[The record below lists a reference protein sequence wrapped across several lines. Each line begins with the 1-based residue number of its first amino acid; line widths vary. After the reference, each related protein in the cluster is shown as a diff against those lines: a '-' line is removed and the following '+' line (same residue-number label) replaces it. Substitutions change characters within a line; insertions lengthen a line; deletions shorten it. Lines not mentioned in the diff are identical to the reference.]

1 MSLDKKRLL
10 KEKMDQRNEIIV
22 LPGVFDA
29 LSAKVAENVGF
40 QAIFQTGYGSA
51 ASLLGMPD
59 FGFLNAGENIE
70 NARRIIRS
78 VDLPVI
84 VDVDTGYG
92 NPLTVWKIVNDL
104 IAYGAAGIFL
114 EDQVWPKRCGHMRGK
129 EVIGVDEYIQKLRA
143 AVTASENKNFIIVA
157 RTDARAPLGI
167 DEAIKRGKMY
177 RKEGADVVFVE
188 APQSEEELREIPKK
202 INAPLLANMIEN
214 VREIPKKINAPLL
227 ANMIENGVTPTFSAD
242 ELKSM
247 GYSMVV
253 FPLSGLY
260 AATYAMKKIFSH
272 LKSNGTTKGCTD
284 TMLDFNEF
292 NELVELPKFM
302 QMEKKYQS

>member
-1 MSLDKKRLL
+1 MSLDKKKLL
-10 KEKMDQRNEIIV
+10 KEKISQRNEIIV

-29 LSAKVAENVGF
+29 LSAKVAENAGF
-40 QAIFQTGYGSA
+40 EAMFQTGYGSA

-78 VDLPVI
+78 VSLPVI
-84 VDVDTGYG
+84 IDVDTGYG

-104 IAYGAAGIFL
+104 VAYGAAGIFL
-114 EDQVWPKRCGHMRGK
+114 EDQIWPKRCGHMRGK
-129 EVIGVDEYIQKLRA
+129 DVIGVDEYIQKLRA
-143 AVTASENKNFIIVA
+143 ALTASENKNFVIVA
-157 RTDARAPLGI
+157 RTDARAPLGF
-167 DEAIKRGKMY
+167 DEAIERGRMY

-188 APQSEEELREIPKK
+188 APQSEDELREIPKK
-202 INAPLLANMIEN
+202 ID
-214 VREIPKKINAPLL
+214 APLL

-260 AATYAMKKIFSH
+260 GAAYALKNIFSQ
-272 LKSNGTTKGCTD
+272 LKRTGSTKSSKHM
-284 TMLDFNEF
+284 MLDFNEF
-292 NELVELPKFM
+292 NDLVELPRFI

>member
-1 MSLDKKRLL
+1 
-10 KEKMDQRNEIIV
+10 
-22 LPGVFDA
+22 
-29 LSAKVAENVGF
+29 
-40 QAIFQTGYGSA
+40 
-51 ASLLGMPD
+51 
-59 FGFLNAGENIE
+59 
-70 NARRIIRS
+70 
-78 VDLPVI
+78 
-84 VDVDTGYG
+84 
-92 NPLTVWKIVNDL
+92 
-104 IAYGAAGIFL
+104 
-114 EDQVWPKRCGHMRGK
+114 MRGK

-167 DEAIKRGKMY
+167 DEAIERGKMY

-214 VREIPKKINAPLL
+214 
-227 ANMIENGVTPTFSAD
+227 GVTPTFSAD
-242 ELKSM
+242 ELKTM

-260 AATYAMKKIFSH
+260 GATYAMKKIFSH
-272 LKSNGTTKGCTD
+272 LKANGSTKGCTD

-292 NELVELPKFM
+292 NELVELPKYM
-302 QMEKKYQS
+302 QMEKEYQS

>member
-1 MSLDKKRLL
+1 MSLDKKRML

-143 AVTASENKNFIIVA
+143 AVTASENKDFIIVA

-188 APQSEEELREIPKK
+188 APQSEEEL
-202 INAPLLANMIEN
+202 
-214 VREIPKKINAPLL
+214 REIPKKINAPLL

>member
-1 MSLDKKRLL
+1 MSLDKRKLL
-10 KEKMDQRNEIIV
+10 KEKIKTRGEIIV

-29 LSAKVAENVGF
+29 LSAKIAQHVGF
-40 QAIFQTGYGSA
+40 EAMFQTGYGSA
-51 ASLLGMPD
+51 ASLLGLPD

-70 NARRIIRS
+70 NARRIIRA

-104 IAYGAAGIFL
+104 IAYGGSGIFL

-129 EVIGVDEYIQKLRA
+129 EVIGADEYIQKLRA
-143 AVTASENKNFIIVA
+143 ALAASSNKDFTIVA
-157 RTDARAPLGI
+157 RTDARAPLGF
-167 DEAIKRGKMY
+167 DEAIERGKMY
-177 RKEGADVVFVE
+177 YKEGADVVFVE
-188 APQSEEELREIPKK
+188 APQSEDELREIPKK
-202 INAPLLANMIEN
+202 ID
-214 VREIPKKINAPLL
+214 APLL
-227 ANMIENGVTPTFSAD
+227 ANMIENGVTPNFSAN

-260 AATYAMKKIFSH
+260 GAAYAMKKIFSH
-272 LKSNGTTKGCTD
+272 LKNNGTTKKCTD
-284 TMLDFNEF
+284 IMLDFNEF
-292 NELVELPKFM
+292 NDLVELSKFM
-302 QMEKKYQS
+302 QMEEKYQS

>member
-1 MSLDKKRLL
+1 MSLDKKKLL
-10 KEKMDQRNEIIV
+10 KEKISQRNEIIV

-29 LSAKVAENVGF
+29 LSAKVAENAGF
-40 QAIFQTGYGSA
+40 EAIFQTGYGSA

-78 VDLPVI
+78 VNLPVI
-84 VDVDTGYG
+84 IDVDTGYG

-104 IAYGAAGIFL
+104 VAYGAAGIFL
-114 EDQVWPKRCGHMRGK
+114 EDQIWPKRCGHMRGK
-129 EVIGVDEYIQKLRA
+129 EVISSDDYIQKLRA
-143 AVTASENKNFIIVA
+143 AVASSFSDEFTIVA
-157 RTDARAPLGI
+157 RTDARAPLGL
-167 DEAIKRGKMY
+167 DEAIDRGKRY
-177 RKEGADVVFVE
+177 YKEGADVVFVE

-202 INAPLLANMIEN
+202 ID
-214 VREIPKKINAPLL
+214 APLL
-227 ANMIENGVTPTFSAD
+227 ANMIENGVTPTFSAS

-260 AATYAMKKIFSH
+260 GSAFAIKKILSD
-272 LKSNGTTKGCTD
+272 LKKNGSTKNSRD

-292 NELVELPKFM
+292 NELVELSKFM
-302 QMEKKYQS
+302 KMEEKYQS

>member
-1 MSLDKKRLL
+1 MSLDKRKLL
-10 KEKMDQRNEIIV
+10 KEKIKKRGEIIV

-29 LSAKVAENVGF
+29 LSAKIAQHVGF
-40 QAIFQTGYGSA
+40 EAMFQTGYGSA
-51 ASLLGMPD
+51 ASLLGLPD

-70 NARRIIRS
+70 NARRIIRA

-104 IAYGAAGIFL
+104 IAYGGSGIFL

-129 EVIGVDEYIQKLRA
+129 EVIGADEYIQKLRA
-143 AVTASENKNFIIVA
+143 ALAASSNKDFTIVA
-157 RTDARAPLGI
+157 RTDARAPLGF
-167 DEAIKRGKMY
+167 DEAIERGKMY
-177 RKEGADVVFVE
+177 YKEGADVVFVE
-188 APQSEEELREIPKK
+188 APQSEDELREIPKK
-202 INAPLLANMIEN
+202 ID
-214 VREIPKKINAPLL
+214 APLL
-227 ANMIENGVTPTFSAD
+227 ANMIENGVTPNFSAN

-260 AATYAMKKIFSH
+260 GATYAMKKIFSH
-272 LKSNGTTKGCTD
+272 LKKNGTTKRCTD
-284 TMLDFNEF
+284 MMLDFNEF
-292 NELVELPKFM
+292 NDLVELSKFM
-302 QMEKKYQS
+302 QMEEKYQS

>member
-1 MSLDKKRLL
+1 MSLDKKKSL
-10 KEKMDQRNEIIV
+10 KEKISQRNEIIV

-29 LSAKVAENVGF
+29 LSAKVAENAGF
-40 QAIFQTGYGSA
+40 EAMFQTGYGSA

-70 NARRIIRS
+70 NARRIIRTVS
-78 VDLPVI
+78 LPVI
-84 VDVDTGYG
+84 IDIDTGYG

-104 IAYGAAGIFL
+104 VAYGAAGIFL
-114 EDQVWPKRCGHMRGK
+114 EDQIWPKRCGHMSGK
-129 EVIGVDEYIQKLRA
+129 DVIGVHEYIQKLRA
-143 AVTASENKNFIIVA
+143 AVTASENKNFVIVA
-157 RTDARAPLGI
+157 RTDARAPLGF
-167 DEAIKRGKMY
+167 DEAIERGRLY

-188 APQSEEELREIPKK
+188 APQSEDELREIPKK
-202 INAPLLANMIEN
+202 ID
-214 VREIPKKINAPLL
+214 APLL

-260 AATYAMKKIFSH
+260 GAAYAMKKIFSQ
-272 LKSNGTTKGCTD
+272 LKSTGSTKGCMNM
-284 TMLDFNEF
+284 MLNFNEF
-292 NELVELPKFM
+292 NDLVELSKFM
-302 QMEKKYQS
+302 KMEKKYQS

>member
-129 EVIGVDEYIQKLRA
+129 EVIGVDEYIHKLRA

-167 DEAIKRGKMY
+167 DEAIKRAKIY

-188 APQSEEELREIPKK
+188 APQSEEEL
-202 INAPLLANMIEN
+202 
-214 VREIPKKINAPLL
+214 REIPKKINAPLL

>member
-214 VREIPKKINAPLL
+214 
-227 ANMIENGVTPTFSAD
+227 GVTPTFSAD

-260 AATYAMKKIFSH
+260 AATYAMNKIFSH

>member
-167 DEAIKRGKMY
+167 DEAIERGKIY

-188 APQSEEELREIPKK
+188 APQSEEEL
-202 INAPLLANMIEN
+202 
-214 VREIPKKINAPLL
+214 REIPKKINAPLL

>member
-1 MSLDKKRLL
+1 MSLDKKKLL
-10 KEKMDQRNEIIV
+10 KEKISQRNEIIV

-29 LSAKVAENVGF
+29 LSAKVAENAGF
-40 QAIFQTGYGSA
+40 EAMFQTGYGSA

-78 VDLPVI
+78 VSLPVI
-84 VDVDTGYG
+84 IDVDTGYG

-104 IAYGAAGIFL
+104 VAYGAAGIFL
-114 EDQVWPKRCGHMRGK
+114 EDQIWPKRCGHMRGK
-129 EVIGVDEYIQKLRA
+129 DVIGVDEYIQKLRA
-143 AVTASENKNFIIVA
+143 AVTASENKNFVIVA
-157 RTDARAPLGI
+157 RTDARAPLGF
-167 DEAIKRGKMY
+167 DEAIERGRLY

-188 APQSEEELREIPKK
+188 APQSEDELREIPKK
-202 INAPLLANMIEN
+202 IDS
-214 VREIPKKINAPLL
+214 PLL

-242 ELKSM
+242 ELKNM

-260 AATYAMKKIFSH
+260 GAAYAMKKIFSQ
-272 LKSNGTTKGCTD
+272 LKRTGSTKD
-284 TMLDFNEF
+284 SKHMMLDFNEF
-292 NELVELPKFM
+292 NDLVDLPRFL

>member
-1 MSLDKKRLL
+1 MSLDKRKLL
-10 KEKMDQRNEIIV
+10 KEKIKKRGEIIV

-29 LSAKVAENVGF
+29 LSAKIVQHVGF
-40 QAIFQTGYGSA
+40 EAMFQTGYGSA
-51 ASLLGMPD
+51 ASLLGLPD

-70 NARRIIRS
+70 NARRIIRA

-104 IAYGAAGIFL
+104 IAYGGSGIFL

-129 EVIGVDEYIQKLRA
+129 EVIGADEYIQKLRA
-143 AVTASENKNFIIVA
+143 ALAASSNKDFTIVA
-157 RTDARAPLGI
+157 RTDARAPLGF
-167 DEAIKRGKMY
+167 DEAIERGKMY
-177 RKEGADVVFVE
+177 YREGADVVFVE
-188 APQSEEELREIPKK
+188 APQSEDELREIPKK
-202 INAPLLANMIEN
+202 ID
-214 VREIPKKINAPLL
+214 APLL
-227 ANMIENGVTPTFSAD
+227 ANMIENGVTPNFSAN

-260 AATYAMKKIFSH
+260 GATYAMKKIFSH
-272 LKSNGTTKGCTD
+272 LKKNGTTKSCTD
-284 TMLDFNEF
+284 MMLDFNEF
-292 NELVELPKFM
+292 NDLVELSKFM
-302 QMEKKYQS
+302 QMEEKYQS

>member
-10 KEKMDQRNEIIV
+10 KEKIDLRNEIIV

-167 DEAIKRGKMY
+167 DEAIERGKRY

-188 APQSEEELREIPKK
+188 APQSEEEL
-202 INAPLLANMIEN
+202 
-214 VREIPKKINAPLL
+214 REIPKKINAPLL

-260 AATYAMKKIFSH
+260 GATYAMKKIFSH

>member
-22 LPGVFDA
+22 IPGVFDA

-129 EVIGVDEYIQKLRA
+129 EVIRVDEYIQKLRA

-188 APQSEEELREIPKK
+188 APQSEEEL
-202 INAPLLANMIEN
+202 
-214 VREIPKKINAPLL
+214 REIPKKINAPLL

>member
-1 MSLDKKRLL
+1 MSLDKRKLL
-10 KEKMDQRNEIIV
+10 KEKIKKRDEIIV

-29 LSAKVAENVGF
+29 LSAKIAQHVGF
-40 QAIFQTGYGSA
+40 EAMFQTGYGSA
-51 ASLLGMPD
+51 ASLLGLPD

-70 NARRIIRS
+70 NARRIIRA

-104 IAYGAAGIFL
+104 IAYGGSGIFL

-129 EVIGVDEYIQKLRA
+129 EVIGADEYIQKLRA
-143 AVTASENKNFIIVA
+143 ALAASSNKDFTIVA

-167 DEAIKRGKMY
+167 DEAIERGKMY
-177 RKEGADVVFVE
+177 YKEGADVVFVE
-188 APQSEEELREIPKK
+188 APQSEDELREIPKK
-202 INAPLLANMIEN
+202 I
-214 VREIPKKINAPLL
+214 VAPLL
-227 ANMIENGVTPTFSAD
+227 ANMIENGVTPNFSAN

-260 AATYAMKKIFSH
+260 GATYAMKKIFSH
-272 LKSNGTTKGCTD
+272 LKKNGTTKSCTD
-284 TMLDFNEF
+284 MMLDFNEF
-292 NELVELPKFM
+292 NDLVELSKFM
-302 QMEKKYQS
+302 QMEEKYQS

>member
-1 MSLDKKRLL
+1 MSLDSRKLL
-10 KEKMDQRNEIIV
+10 KEKINKREEIIV

-29 LSAKVAENVGF
+29 LSAKIAEHVGF

-167 DEAIKRGKMY
+167 DEAIERGKMY

-188 APQSEEELREIPKK
+188 APQSEEELREIPT
-202 INAPLLANMIEN
+202 
-214 VREIPKKINAPLL
+214 KINAPLL

-284 TMLDFNEF
+284 TMLDFDEF

-302 QMEKKYQS
+302 QMEKKYQC

>member
-1 MSLDKKRLL
+1 MSLDKKKLL
-10 KEKMDQRNEIIV
+10 KEKLNQRTEIIV

-29 LSAKVAENVGF
+29 LSAKIAENVGF

-167 DEAIKRGKMY
+167 DEAIERGKRY

-188 APQSEEELREIPKK
+188 APQSEEEL
-202 INAPLLANMIEN
+202 
-214 VREIPKKINAPLL
+214 REIPKKINAPLL

-260 AATYAMKKIFSH
+260 GAAYAMKKIFSQ
-272 LKSNGTTKGCTD
+272 LKRTGSTKD
-284 TMLDFNEF
+284 SKHMMLDFNEF
-292 NELVELPKFM
+292 NDLVELPRFL
-302 QMEKKYQS
+302 QMEKKYQI

>member
-1 MSLDKKRLL
+1 MSLDKRKLL
-10 KEKMDQRNEIIV
+10 KEKISQRNEIIV

-29 LSAKVAENVGF
+29 LSAKVAENSGF
-40 QAIFQTGYGSA
+40 EAMFQTGYGSA

-78 VDLPVI
+78 VSLPVI
-84 VDVDTGYG
+84 IDVDTGYG

-104 IAYGAAGIFL
+104 VAYGAAGIFL
-114 EDQVWPKRCGHMRGK
+114 EDQIWPKRCGHMSGK
-129 EVIGVDEYIQKLRA
+129 DVIGVDEYIQKLRA
-143 AVTASENKNFIIVA
+143 AVTASENKNFVIVA
-157 RTDARAPLGI
+157 RTDARAPLGF
-167 DEAIKRGKMY
+167 DEAIERGRLY

-202 INAPLLANMIEN
+202 IDS
-214 VREIPKKINAPLL
+214 PLL

-247 GYSMVV
+247 GYNMVV

-260 AATYAMKKIFSH
+260 GATYAMKKIFSQ
-272 LKSNGTTKGCTD
+272 LKRTGSTKDCTNM
-284 TMLDFNEF
+284 MLNFNEF
-292 NELVELPKFM
+292 NDLVELSKFM

>member
-1 MSLDKKRLL
+1 MSLDKKKLL
-10 KEKMDQRNEIIV
+10 KEKISQRNEIIV

-29 LSAKVAENVGF
+29 LSAKVAENAGF
-40 QAIFQTGYGSA
+40 EAMFQTGYGSA

-78 VDLPVI
+78 VSLPVI
-84 VDVDTGYG
+84 IDVDTGYG

-104 IAYGAAGIFL
+104 VAYGAAGIFL
-114 EDQVWPKRCGHMRGK
+114 EDQIWPKRCGHMRGK
-129 EVIGVDEYIQKLRA
+129 DVIGVDEYIQKLRA
-143 AVTASENKNFIIVA
+143 AVTASENKNFVIVA
-157 RTDARAPLGI
+157 RTDARAPLGF
-167 DEAIKRGKMY
+167 DEAIERGRMY

-188 APQSEEELREIPKK
+188 APQSEDELREIPKK
-202 INAPLLANMIEN
+202 ID
-214 VREIPKKINAPLL
+214 APLL

-260 AATYAMKKIFSH
+260 GAAYALKNIFSQ
-272 LKSNGTTKGCTD
+272 LKRTGSTKSSKHM
-284 TMLDFNEF
+284 MLDFNEF
-292 NELVELPKFM
+292 NDLVELPRFM